1 MNMVGGGDAD
11 LGFDDH
17 EEDEQEEEVEEE
29 TGGMLLDKQTPGI

>member
-1 MNMVGGGDAD
+1 MVGDGDAD

-29 TGGMLLDKQTPGI
+29 TGGMEDEEINAGAA